1 MIDKLL
7 IIFQNDFEVLRIH
20 VLYYMIL
27 VFEMSLYFAS
37 GFTILVKKKKL
48 QSRQTG
54 LFKTSVLFIVYATL
68 VNIVL

>member
-37 GFTILVKKKKL
+37 GFTILVKKKL